1 MRDSRWLVPAE
12 SLLAVDR
19 VADEVRQAVLAGRL
33 EPGATLS
40 HRAIGEQYRITS
52 EIVQAVLTRLETEQ
66 LLLRQGHSF
75 VVPPLRRN
83 ELDRLIQMWH
93 AVAPDHSAR
102 LCKGLPRSDID
113 RIGGLVR
120 AIYGGG
126 TASDDEKFRQGQMM
140 QAAWLGPDRRSWE
153 PRTRLMIWQPMRRY
167 VRIGMVYS
175 RQLNE
180 TRLSASGALTL
191 FDAFSRRSPSA
202 VRAAMATYIDQLE
215 KVSELSL
222 AKFDDGTRPQRR
234 LRIVV

>member
-1 MRDSRWLVPAE
+1 MRDSRWLVPAD

-33 EPGATLS
+33 EPGVTLA

-52 EIVQAVLTRLETEQ
+52 EIVQAVLSRLENEQ
-66 LLLRQGHSF
+66 LLVRRDHSF
-75 VVPPLRRN
+75 VVPPLRRD
-83 ELDRLIQMWH
+83 ELDRLIQVWH

-102 LCKGLPRSDID
+102 LCTGLPRSAID
-113 RIGGLVR
+113 KISGLLG

-126 TASDDEKFRQGQMM
+126 AVSDDEKFRQAQRL
-140 QAAWLGPDRRSWE
+140 QAAWLGPDTRSWE
-153 PRTRLMIWQPMRRY
+153 PRTRLMVWQPMRRY
-167 VRIGMVYS
+167 IRIGMACS
-175 RQLNE
+175 RGLKE
-180 TRLSASGALTL
+180 PRRSASGALTL

-202 VRAAMATYIDQLE
+202 VRAAMSVYIDQLE
-215 KVSELSL
+215 TVSELAL